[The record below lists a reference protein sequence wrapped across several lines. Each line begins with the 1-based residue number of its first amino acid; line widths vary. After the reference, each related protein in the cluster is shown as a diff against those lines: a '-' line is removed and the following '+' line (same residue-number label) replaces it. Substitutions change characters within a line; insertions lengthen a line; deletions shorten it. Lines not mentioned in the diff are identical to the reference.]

1 MKLRRVICSTGPTSQ
16 LTYVIP
22 FIASSPEAQKH
33 TSPPAARQAFYRGRP
48 LRQLC
53 LYFYLQTFP
62 RHKGIGSLPS
72 ATNTTCSAPM
82 PVLSTGAKLFGIAQ
96 YIPANANALNRI
108 SAVLFMGE
116 FSWMQILTAGEVYAS
131 TGGYNLWITNN
142 FRIAP

>member
-1 MKLRRVICSTGPTSQ
+1 MKVRRVICSTGQTSQ

-22 FIASSPEAQKH
+22 FMASSPEAQKH
-33 TSPPAARQAFYRGRP
+33 TSPSAARQAFYRGHP

-53 LYFYLQTFP
+53 VYIYFYLQTFP

-82 PVLSTGAKLFGIAQ
+82 PVLSTGAKLCGIAQ
-96 YIPANANALNRI
+96 YIPVNANALNRI

-116 FSWMQILTAGEVYAS
+116 FSLVQILTAGEVYAS
-131 TGGYNLWITNN
+131 AGSYNLWIT
-142 FRIAP
+142 